1 MIIVID
7 EATEFTKEQMEY
19 LIKRM
24 NANKDMGHK
33 GSLKEQMEK
42 LAEFSDKGR
51 SITMKREH
59 PSLATTIGADYL
71 SALSTEVGEW
81 ANANFDS
88 KDPLDPFIGLIEE
101 LGELATMERVN
112 PLMIVVARMCHHVL
126 KAKQGIRGTEEQHHA
141 NYEIL
146 RQDLYDLIFDGDL
159 DWTNRADFTTPFGLD
174 TPIVSKKGKI
184 LTADEVV
191 AERKDAVGDI
201 MIYLSDYCYRNGF
214 DLGTITQ
221 ETWAKVSQR
230 DWRKNPVDAA
240 EKAGD

>member
-1 MIIVID
+1 MTIID
-7 EATEFTKEQMEY
+7 EATEFTKKDMEY
-19 LIKRM
+19 LTKRM
-24 NANKDMGHK
+24 NAGKNMGHVPVT
-33 GSLKEQMEK
+33 
-42 LAEFSDKGR
+42 
-51 SITMKREH
+51 TMKREH

-88 KDPLDPFIGLIEE
+88 KDPLDPFMGLIEE
-101 LGELATMERVN
+101 LGELATMEKVN
-112 PLMIVVARMCHHVL
+112 PLIVIVARMCHHVL
-126 KAKQGIRGTEEQHHA
+126 KAKQKIRGTEEQHGEK
-141 NYEIL
+141 YEIL
-146 RQDLYDLIFDGDL
+146 KNQLYDIIFDGNL
-159 DWTNRADFTTPFGLD
+159 DWANRADFTTPFEANF
-174 TPIVSKKGKI
+174 PISKKGKI
-184 LTADEVV
+184 LTEAEIL

-201 MIYLSDYCYRNGF
+201 VIYLSDYCYRNGF